1 MKSMTW
7 TPDEEHDRKVNQYLE
22 QINHAPYEL
31 IFALL
36 LGAFCFFTFVVL
48 ISGF

>member
-7 TPDEEHDRKVNQYLE
+7 TPDEEHDKQINAYLD

-31 IFALL
+31 IALIL
-36 LGAFCFFTFVVL
+36 FSIFCIFTLVVL
-48 ISGF
+48 IGVF